1 MSSAPVVWF
10 GALREPSGYAD
21 EARTYLLALENEG
34 YQAVGRE
41 PGWVRD
47 IAGMPAHHRA
57 VVDLALRR
65 PIPEQYVAVQH
76 VVPHP
81 SQSNAIGV
89 PNVLRT
95 MFETDGLPS
104 VFKSRLMD
112 VDEIWVPAEFN
123 VETFARGGI
132 PAGRLKVLPETI
144 DFALF
149 DPAVT
154 DPWPIEGARGFTF
167 LTNFD
172 FTDRKGWD
180 ILLDAWAL
188 AFEPDD
194 DVSLVLKV
202 VSLHG
207 ASADGIRLRIE
218 QHLAGRE
225 TAPIVLLAE
234 LLPSAEIPRLYAAA
248 DAYVMASH
256 GEGWG
261 RPYMEAMAMGIPTIG
276 SRWSGNLEFM
286 NDGNS
291 WLVDGSLADIP
302 EAAQVHTSLYGG
314 QRWFDPDV
322 EALAAAMREVR
333 AGGADVEQRAAS
345 ARTGLTENFGPEP
358 VVAKL
363 VELAAGLYDRW
374 RSRSTTA
381 VTCAWRGDF
390 GAGHSLAVVNDGIV
404 DGLER
409 AGEAVRRL
417 APESVATR
425 VDTVGIASQWPPS
438 FAAPAHGPFVLYQ
451 PWEFGTVPESWAESI
466 RMNVD
471 EVWAPSEYVRRAY
484 IDSGVAEELVHV
496 VPNGV
501 DLERFTPDGP
511 AWELPDARG
520 TVFLFVGGTIA
531 RKGIDILLQ
540 AYAREF
546 SADDD
551 VTLVLKGFGAGS
563 FYRGQTNERMIE
575 IFEAIPD
582 RPDVV
587 FLDEEVPFDRLP
599 SLYRAASAVV
609 QPYRGE
615 GFCLPALEALACG
628 VPVIV
633 TNGGPTD
640 DFTSDE
646 CSWRLPSLRVPVD
659 PGAFAEQELTLVPGA
674 YVLEPDVDALAR
686 ALRAAA
692 DPAQRAPKAAA
703 ARRHAEPFGWDA
715 CAARAAARIQA
726 LSGRVPVRTM
736 KPAAVPDRRGFL
748 FHVPAEWRSPD
759 TWAPALHAYLE
770 AFSAADD
777 VTLVF
782 PAADVE
788 GATALVGAELERS
801 GVDATD
807 VADIALAD
815 PGDLGLVS
823 LELAADAV
831 ICPDRSAAPR
841 ARVVVPPTA
850 DALRAATPIAKEAA

>member
-21 EARTYLLALENEG
+21 EARAYLLALEAAG
-34 YQAVGRE
+34 YEPVGRE

-47 IAGMPAHHRA
+47 AAGISGRHRA
-57 VVDLALRR
+57 VVERALRQ
-65 PIPEQYVAVQH
+65 PIPDEYVAVQH
-76 VVPHP
+76 VVPHA
-81 SQSNAIGV
+81 SQGNTIGV

-95 MFETDGLPS
+95 MFETDRLPQS
-104 VFKSRLMD
+104 FKARLME
-112 VDEIWVPAEFN
+112 VDEIWVPADFN
-123 VETFARGGI
+123 LETFARGGI
-132 PAGRLKVLPETI
+132 PASRLRILPETM
-144 DFALF
+144 DFELF
-149 DPAVT
+149 DRGAT
-154 DPWPIEGARGFTF
+154 EPWPIEGRRGFTF

-180 ILLDAWAL
+180 VLLDAWAL
-188 AFEPDD
+188 AFTPED
-194 DVSLVLKV
+194 DVCLVLKC

-207 ASADGIRLRIE
+207 MSADGIRLRIE

-225 TAPIVLLAE
+225 AAPIVLMAE
-234 LLPSAEIPRLYAAA
+234 LLPAAEIPRLYAAS
-248 DAYVMASH
+248 DAYVMASR

-291 WLVDGSLADIP
+291 WLVDGALVDVPA
-302 EAAQVHTSLYGG
+302 AAQLHTSLYCGH
-314 QRWFDPDV
+314 RWFSPDV
-322 EALAAAMREVR
+322 EALAAAMQEVR
-333 AGGADVEQRAAS
+333 AGGAEVEQRAAS
-345 ARTGLTENFGPEP
+345 ARAELIENFGPEP
-358 VVAKL
+358 VAARL
-363 VELAAGLYDRW
+363 VELADDLYDRW
-374 RSRSTTA
+374 RTRSTTSIA
-381 VTCAWRGDF
+381 CAWRGDF
-390 GAGHSLAVVNDGIV
+390 GSGHSLAVVNDGIV

-409 AGEAVRRL
+409 AGAAVRRL

-425 VDTVGIASQWPPS
+425 LDTVGIASHWPPS
-438 FAAPAHGPFVLYQ
+438 FTAPALGPFVLYQ
-451 PWEFGTVPESWAESI
+451 PWEFGTVPESWVESI

-471 EVWAPSEYVRRAY
+471 EVWAPSEYIRRAY

-501 DLERFTPDGP
+501 DLDRFSPEGA
-511 AWELPDARG
+511 AWELPGAHG

-531 RKGIDILLQ
+531 RKGIDVLLR
-540 AYAREF
+540 AYS
-546 SADDD
+546 SAFTAADD

-563 FYRGQTNERMIE
+563 FYRGQTNETMVDTFR
-575 IFEAIPD
+575 ALPN
-582 RPDVV
+582 RPDIV
-587 FLDEEVPFDRLP
+587 FLDEEVPFERLP
-599 SLYRAASAVV
+599 SLYRAASVVV

-633 TNGGPTD
+633 TEGGPTD
-640 DFTSDE
+640 DFTSDA
-646 CSWRLPSLRVPVD
+646 CSWRIPSIRVPVV
-659 PGAFAEQELTLVPGA
+659 PGVFACRVLRLVPGA
-674 YVLEPDVDALAR
+674 CLLEPDGDALADALAPPPILPSSQPGRQPR
-686 ALRAAA
+686 APTQSRSAGDRAAA
-692 DPAQRAPKAAA
+692 Q
-703 ARRHAEPFGWDA
+703 
-715 CAARAAARIQA
+715 ARARLEA
-726 LSGRVPVRTM
+726 LAGRTPVRTM

-770 AFSAADD
+770 AFSSTDD

-782 PAADVE
+782 PASDVE
-788 GATALVGAELERS
+788 NATALVGAELERS
-801 GVDATD
+801 GVDTSD

-815 PGDLGLVS
+815 PGTLGLIS

-841 ARVVVPPTA
+841 ARVVVQPSV